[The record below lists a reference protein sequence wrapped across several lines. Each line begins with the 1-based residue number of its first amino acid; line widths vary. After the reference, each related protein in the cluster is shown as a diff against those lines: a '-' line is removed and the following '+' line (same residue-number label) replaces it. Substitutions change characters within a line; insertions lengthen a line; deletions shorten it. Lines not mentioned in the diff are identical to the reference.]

1 MKRKNILLVFM
12 LSLWLI
18 SCESTVKADY
28 DTLKT
33 KKLILVDDDK
43 NEYLLSVKKD
53 SLGKPVLD
61 IQLQT
66 GK

>member
-1 MKRKNILLVFM
+1 MKIKNIYFLLLVGI
-12 LSLWLI
+12 SLI
-18 SCESTVKADY
+18 SCENTIKADY
-28 DTLKT
+28 NTIRT

-43 NEYLLSVKKD
+43 NEYLLIIKKD
-53 SLGKPVLD
+53 SLGKAVLD